1 MTDTL
6 PPGTERD
13 REVARV
19 LIRVEDPFGD
29 FHDRMQQA
37 RVRAVAETVSLA
49 IFEDAINRL
58 IERAP
63 GTVVAATL
71 ERLKAGEAVS
81 MRPFFFSAIQVRL
94 DRATATLVGKY
105 NLPLVG
111 PVEIAFPLAADLG
124 LSEGSIKLVAAV
136 TFGILVGA
144 IIEPAIQDSVP
155 GTAAREAVQE
165 AIDAGW
171 AAAAEAVST
180 TQRALA
186 ELDIDGDIHQ
196 EGDHIVIVLRRP
208 EEDEND
214 PCKPKWK

>member
-1 MTDTL
+1 MTDTR
-6 PPGTERD
+6 PPRLERD
-13 REVARV
+13 RGVARV
-19 LIRVEDPFGD
+19 LIRVQDPFGD
-29 FHDRMQQA
+29 FGDRMQQA
-37 RVRAVAETVSLA
+37 RVRAVAEAVSLA

-63 GTVVAATL
+63 GTAVAATL
-71 ERLKAGEAVS
+71 ERLKVGEAVS
-81 MRPFFFSAIQVRL
+81 MRPFFFPSIRVRL

-105 NLPLVG
+105 NFPLAG
-111 PVEIAFPLAADLG
+111 AVEIAFPLAADLE

-136 TFGILVGA
+136 TVGILVGA

-171 AAAAEAVST
+171 AAAADAVST

-186 ELDIDGDIHQ
+186 ELDIDGDVHR

-208 EEDEND
+208 EEDED
-214 PCKPKWK
+214 GPRKPKWK

>member
-6 PPGTERD
+6 PPGIERD

-29 FHDRMQQA
+29 FGDRMQKA
-37 RVRAVAETVSLA
+37 RVRAVAEAVSLA
-49 IFEDAINRL
+49 IFEDAVNRL

-63 GTVVAATL
+63 GTAVAATL
-71 ERLKAGEAVS
+71 ELLKAGETVG
-81 MRPFFFSAIQVRL
+81 MRPFFFRRIQVRL
-94 DRATATLVGKY
+94 DRTTAALIGKY
-105 NLPLVG
+105 DLPLVG
-111 PVEIAFPLAADLG
+111 SVEIAFPLAADLE

-136 TFGILVGA
+136 TLGLLVGA

-155 GTAAREAVQE
+155 GTAAKEAVQE

-186 ELDIDGDIHQ
+186 ELDIDGDVHR
-196 EGDHIVIVLRRP
+196 EGDHIVIVFRRP
-208 EEDEND
+208 EEDEDD
-214 PCKPKWK
+214 PRKPKWK